1 MDLKATKLSPALY
14 WIIGFPFA
22 ALWASASVA
31 SKIGLTAA
39 QPFTISFI
47 RFTAAGLLMLLIS
60 HVFMQKQ
67 LPKGRQWKQL
77 AIYGLLNISLYLGLF
92 IIAIGEV
99 SAGLGSLAVAINPVI
114 ITVAL
119 AIWDRQKLALIKVVS
134 LLIGIIGVSVCSFP
148 LIVASHAS
156 IKGLIILFL
165 SMSVY
170 SIGTIYFQKN
180 KWDGLHLLTINGWQT
195 LFGAL
200 FTLPALLLTWELN
213 KNTFDISFWGA
224 TLWLVFMV
232 SIGAVQSWIF
242 LLRNFGD
249 RSSYWLFLSPI
260 FGFMFSNLIMH
271 EPISSHTFL
280 GTILVLSSLYINTRE
295 KLKTT

>member
-1 MDLKATKLSPALY
+1 MKETKLSPALY

-31 SKIGLTAA
+31 SKIGLTSA

-47 RFTAAGLLMLLIS
+47 RFSIAGLLMLIIS
-60 HVFMQKQ
+60 HAILQKQ
-67 LPKGRQWKQL
+67 LPKGNQWKQL

-114 ITVAL
+114 ITGAL
-119 AIWDRQKLALIKVVS
+119 TIWDKQKLAFIKILS
-134 LLIGIIGVSVCSFP
+134 LLIGIIGVTICSLP

-156 IKGLIILFL
+156 VRGLIILFL

-170 SIGTIYFQKN
+170 SVGTIYFQKN
-180 KWDGLHLLTINGWQT
+180 KWEGLHLLTINGWQT

-200 FTLPALLLTWELN
+200 FTLPALLFTWDAS
-213 KNTFDISFWGA
+213 KNNFDIAFWGA
-224 TLWLVFMV
+224 TFWLVFMV
-232 SIGAVQSWIF
+232 SIAAVQSWIF
-242 LLRNFGD
+242 LLRNYGD

-260 FGFMFSNLIMH
+260 FGFLFSNLIMH
-271 EPISSHTFL
+271 EPISTHTFI
-280 GTILVLSSLYINTRE
+280 GTVLVLSSLYINTKE
-295 KLKTT
+295 KLKTTKN

>member
-1 MDLKATKLSPALY
+1 MQKPHPSLY
-14 WIIGFPFA
+14 WLIGFPFA

-31 SKIGLTAA
+31 SKIGLTDS

-47 RFTAAGLLMLLIS
+47 RFTIAGLLMIFIAHVLLKKS
-60 HVFMQKQ
+60 
-67 LPKGRQWKQL
+67 LPKGQQWKQL

-92 IIAIGEV
+92 IVAIGEV

-114 ITVAL
+114 ITVTL
-119 AIWDRQKLALIKVVS
+119 AIWDKQKLPFLKVLS
-134 LLIGIIGVSVCSFP
+134 LLLGITGVSVCSYP
-148 LIVASHAS
+148 LIMASHAS

-170 SIGTIYFQKN
+170 SVGTIYFQKH
-180 KWDGLHLLTINGWQT
+180 KWDGMHLLTINGWQT

-200 FTLPALLLTWELN
+200 FTLPALLLTWDGS
-213 KNTFDISFWGA
+213 KNSFDLSFWGA

-232 SIGAVQSWIF
+232 SIAAVQSWIF

-260 FGFMFSNLIMH
+260 FGFAFSNLIMH
-271 EPISSHTFL
+271 EPIGLLTFI
-280 GTILVLSSLYINTRE
+280 GTAFVFISLLLN
-295 KLKTT
+295 KSKKQ

>member
-1 MDLKATKLSPALY
+1 MKSPKPHPLLF

-47 RFTAAGLLMLLIS
+47 RFTAAGLLMLLIT

-67 LPKGRQWKQL
+67 LPKGKQWKQL

-119 AIWDRQKLALIKVVS
+119 AIWDKQKLALNKLTS

-148 LIVASHAS
+148 LIVSSHAS
-156 IKGLIILFL
+156 VKGLIILFL

-180 KWDGLHLLTINGWQT
+180 KWDGLHLLAINGWQT
-195 LFGAL
+195 TFGAV
-200 FTLPALLLTWELN
+200 FTLPALLLTWESS
-213 KNTFDISFWGA
+213 KNNFDISFWGA

-232 SIGAVQSWIF
+232 SIAAVQSWIF

-260 FGFMFSNLIMH
+260 FGFIFSNFIMH

-280 GTILVLSSLYINTRE
+280 GTILVLLSLYINTRE
-295 KLKTT
+295 KLKTIKN

>member
-1 MDLKATKLSPALY
+1 MKATKLSPALF

-47 RFTAAGLLMLLIS
+47 RFTIAGLLMLIIS

-77 AIYGLLNISLYLGLF
+77 AIYGLLNISIYLGLF

-119 AIWDRQKLALIKVVS
+119 AIWDKQKLALNKLAS

-148 LIVASHAS
+148 LIVSSHAS
-156 IKGLIILFL
+156 VKGLIILFL

-180 KWDGLHLLTINGWQT
+180 KWDGLHLLAINGWQT
-195 LFGAL
+195 IFGAV
-200 FTLPALLLTWELN
+200 FTLPALLLTWESS
-213 KNTFDISFWGA
+213 KNNFDISFWGA

-232 SIGAVQSWIF
+232 SIAAVQSWIF

-260 FGFMFSNLIMH
+260 FGFIFSNFIMH

-280 GTILVLSSLYINTRE
+280 GTVLVLSSLYINTRE
-295 KLKTT
+295 KLKTIKN

>member
-1 MDLKATKLSPALY
+1 MKATKLSPALF

-47 RFTAAGLLMLLIS
+47 RFTIAGLLMLIIS

-119 AIWDRQKLALIKVVS
+119 AIWDKQKLALNKLAS

-148 LIVASHAS
+148 LIVSSHAS
-156 IKGLIILFL
+156 VKGLIILFL

-180 KWDGLHLLTINGWQT
+180 KWDGLHLLAINGWQT
-195 LFGAL
+195 IFGAV
-200 FTLPALLLTWELN
+200 FTLPALLLTWESS
-213 KNTFDISFWGA
+213 KNNFDISFWGA

-232 SIGAVQSWIF
+232 SIAAVQSWIF

-260 FGFMFSNLIMH
+260 FGFIFSNFIMH

-280 GTILVLSSLYINTRE
+280 GTVLVLSSLYINTRE
-295 KLKTT
+295 KLKTI

>member
-1 MDLKATKLSPALY
+1 MQKRHPSLFWL
-14 WIIGFPFA
+14 IGLPFS

-31 SKIGLTAA
+31 SKIGLTAG

-47 RFTAAGLLMLLIS
+47 RFSIAGILMLFIA
-60 HVFMQKQ
+60 HVVLKKS
-67 LPKGRQWKQL
+67 LPKKEQWKQL

-119 AIWDRQKLALIKVVS
+119 AIWDKQQLKLIKVLS
-134 LLIGIIGVSVCSFP
+134 LLIGIAGVSICSYP
-148 LIVASHAS
+148 LIIGSHAS
-156 IKGLIILFL
+156 IKGLVILFL

-180 KWDGLHLLTINGWQT
+180 KWDGLHLLAINGWQT

-200 FTLPALLLTWELN
+200 FTLPALLFTWESS
-213 KNTFDISFWGA
+213 KNNFNISFWGA
-224 TLWLVFMV
+224 TLWLVIMV
-232 SIGAVQSWIF
+232 SFAAVQSWIF
-242 LLRNFGD
+242 LLRNYGD

-260 FGFMFSNLIMH
+260 FGFIFSNLFMH
-271 EPISSHTFL
+271 EPIGILTFI
-280 GTILVLSSLYINTRE
+280 GTAFVFISLLLN
-295 KLKTT
+295 KSNK

>member
-1 MDLKATKLSPALY
+1 MKETKLSPALF

-47 RFTAAGLLMLLIS
+47 RFSGAGLLMLVIS

-77 AIYGLLNISLYLGLF
+77 AVYGLLNISLYLGLF

-119 AIWDRQKLALIKVVS
+119 ALWDKQKLALIKVAS

-156 IKGLIILFL
+156 VKGLIILFL

-200 FTLPALLLTWELN
+200 FTLPALILTWESN
-213 KNTFDISFWGA
+213 KNNFNISFWGA

-232 SIGAVQSWIF
+232 SIAAVQSWIF

-280 GTILVLSSLYINTRE
+280 GTVLVLTSLYINTRE
-295 KLKTT
+295 KLKTS

>member
-1 MDLKATKLSPALY
+1 MKETKLSPALY

-31 SKIGLTAA
+31 SKIGLTSA

-47 RFTAAGLLMLLIS
+47 RFSIAGLLMLIIS
-60 HVFMQKQ
+60 HAILQKQ
-67 LPKGRQWKQL
+67 LPKGNQWKQL

-119 AIWDRQKLALIKVVS
+119 AIWDKQKLAFIKILS
-134 LLIGIIGVSVCSFP
+134 LLIGIIGVTICSFP

-156 IKGLIILFL
+156 VRGLIILFL

-170 SIGTIYFQKN
+170 SVGTIYFQKN
-180 KWDGLHLLTINGWQT
+180 KWEGLHLLTINGWQT

-200 FTLPALLLTWELN
+200 FTLPALLFTWDAS
-213 KNTFDISFWGA
+213 KNNFDIAFWGA
-224 TLWLVFMV
+224 TFWLVFMV
-232 SIGAVQSWIF
+232 SIAAVQSWIF
-242 LLRNFGD
+242 LLRNYGD

-260 FGFMFSNLIMH
+260 FGFLFSNLIMH
-271 EPISSHTFL
+271 EPISTHTFI
-280 GTILVLSSLYINTRE
+280 GTVLVLSSLYINTKE
-295 KLKTT
+295 KLKTTKN

>member
-1 MDLKATKLSPALY
+1 MNRSQLHPLLF
-14 WIIGFPFA
+14 WIIGLPFA
-22 ALWASASVA
+22 AIWASASVA
-31 SKIGLTAA
+31 SKLGLASA
-39 QPFTISFI
+39 EPFTISFI
-47 RFTAAGLLMLLIS
+47 RFSIAGILMVFVS
-60 HVFMQKQ
+60 HVLLRKA
-67 LPKGRQWKQL
+67 LPKSSQWKQL

-92 IIAIGEV
+92 IVAIGEV

-119 AIWDRQKLALIKVVS
+119 AIWDKKKLPFLRVFSLI
-134 LLIGIIGVSVCSFP
+134 IGITGVTVCAYP
-148 LIVASHAS
+148 LIIGSHAS
-156 IKGLIILFL
+156 VRGLLILFL

-180 KWDGLHLLTINGWQT
+180 KWNGLDILTINGWQT

-200 FTLPALLLTWELN
+200 FTLPVLLLTWDGHQN
-213 KNTFDISFWGA
+213 KFDFGFWSA
-224 TLWLVFMV
+224 TLWLVFVV
-232 SIGAVQSWIF
+232 SIAGVQSWIF

-271 EPISSHTFL
+271 EPIGPLTFI
-280 GTILVLSSLYINTRE
+280 GTILVLFSLFINMR
-295 KLKTT
+295 KQ

>member
-1 MDLKATKLSPALY
+1 MQKPHPSLFWL
-14 WIIGFPFA
+14 IGLPFS

-31 SKIGLTAA
+31 SKIGLTAG

-47 RFTAAGLLMLLIS
+47 RFSIAGILMLFIA
-60 HVFMQKQ
+60 HVVLKKS
-67 LPKGRQWKQL
+67 LPKKEQWKQL

-119 AIWDRQKLALIKVVS
+119 AIWDKQQLKLIKVIS
-134 LLIGIIGVSVCSFP
+134 LLIGIAGVSICSYP
-148 LIVASHAS
+148 LIIGSHAS
-156 IKGLIILFL
+156 IKGLVILFL

-200 FTLPALLLTWELN
+200 FTLPALLFTWESSN
-213 KNTFDISFWGA
+213 NNFNISFWGA
-224 TLWLVFMV
+224 TLWLVIMV
-232 SIGAVQSWIF
+232 SFAAVQSWIF
-242 LLRNFGD
+242 LLRNYGD

-260 FGFMFSNLIMH
+260 FGFIFSNLFMH
-271 EPISSHTFL
+271 EPIGMLTFI
-280 GTILVLSSLYINTRE
+280 GTAFVFISLLLN
-295 KLKTT
+295 KSNKQ

>member
-1 MDLKATKLSPALY
+1 MKETKLSPALY

-47 RFTAAGLLMLLIS
+47 RFSIAGLLMLIIS
-60 HVFMQKQ
+60 HAILQKQ
-67 LPKGRQWKQL
+67 LPKENQWKQL

-119 AIWDRQKLALIKVVS
+119 AIWDKQKLAFIKILS
-134 LLIGIIGVSVCSFP
+134 LLIGIIGVTICSFP

-156 IKGLIILFL
+156 VRGLIILFL

-170 SIGTIYFQKN
+170 SVGTIYFQKN
-180 KWDGLHLLTINGWQT
+180 KWEGLHLLTINGWQT

-200 FTLPALLLTWELN
+200 FTLPALLFTWDAS
-213 KNTFDISFWGA
+213 KNNFDFAFWGA
-224 TLWLVFMV
+224 TFWLVFMV
-232 SIGAVQSWIF
+232 SIAAVQSWIF
-242 LLRNFGD
+242 LLRNYGD

-260 FGFMFSNLIMH
+260 FGFLFSNLIMH
-271 EPISSHTFL
+271 EPISTHTFI
-280 GTILVLSSLYINTRE
+280 GTVLVLSSLYINTKE
-295 KLKTT
+295 KLKTTKN

>member
-1 MDLKATKLSPALY
+1 MKEPKLSPALF

-47 RFTAAGLLMLLIS
+47 RFTIAGLLMLIIS

-119 AIWDRQKLALIKVVS
+119 AIWDRQKLALIKVAS

-156 IKGLIILFL
+156 VKGLIILFL

-213 KNTFDISFWGA
+213 QNTFDISFWGA

-280 GTILVLSSLYINTRE
+280 GTILVLASLYINTRE

>member
-1 MDLKATKLSPALY
+1 MNRSQLHPLLF
-14 WIIGFPFA
+14 WIIGLPFA
-22 ALWASASVA
+22 AIWASASVA
-31 SKIGLTAA
+31 SKLGLASA
-39 QPFTISFI
+39 EPFTISFI
-47 RFTAAGLLMLLIS
+47 RFSIAGILMVFVS
-60 HVFMQKQ
+60 HVLLRKA
-67 LPKGRQWKQL
+67 LPKSSQWKQL

-92 IIAIGEV
+92 IVAIGEV

-119 AIWDRQKLALIKVVS
+119 AIWDKKKLPFLRVFSLI
-134 LLIGIIGVSVCSFP
+134 IGITGVTVCAYP
-148 LIVASHAS
+148 LIIGSHAS
-156 IKGLIILFL
+156 VRGLLILFL

-180 KWDGLHLLTINGWQT
+180 KWNGLDILTINGWQS

-200 FTLPALLLTWELN
+200 FTLPVLLLTWDGHQN
-213 KNTFDISFWGA
+213 KFDFGFWSA
-224 TLWLVFMV
+224 TLWLVFVV
-232 SIGAVQSWIF
+232 SIAGVQSWIF

-271 EPISSHTFL
+271 EPIGPLTFI
-280 GTILVLSSLYINTRE
+280 GTILVLFSLFINMR
-295 KLKTT
+295 KQ

>member
-1 MDLKATKLSPALY
+1 MKETKLSPALF

-47 RFTAAGLLMLLIS
+47 RFTAAGLLMLIIS

-119 AIWDRQKLALIKVVS
+119 AIWDKQKLAVIKIAS

-148 LIVASHAS
+148 LIISSHAS
-156 IKGLIILFL
+156 VKGLIILFL

-195 LFGAL
+195 IFGAV
-200 FTLPALLLTWELN
+200 FTLPALLLTWESS
-213 KNTFDISFWGA
+213 KNNFDISFWGA

-232 SIGAVQSWIF
+232 SIAAVQSWIF

-249 RSSYWLFLSPI
+249 CSSYWLFLSPI
-260 FGFMFSNLIMH
+260 FGFIFSNFIMH

-280 GTILVLSSLYINTRE
+280 GTVLVLSSLYINTRE

>member
-1 MDLKATKLSPALY
+1 MV
-14 WIIGFPFA
+14 F
-22 ALWASASVA
+22 V
-31 SKIGLTAA
+31 
-39 QPFTISFI
+39 
-47 RFTAAGLLMLLIS
+47 S
-60 HVFMQKQ
+60 HVLLRKA
-67 LPKGRQWKQL
+67 LPKSSQWKQL

-92 IIAIGEV
+92 IVAIGEV

-119 AIWDRQKLALIKVVS
+119 AIWDKKKLPFLRVFSLI
-134 LLIGIIGVSVCSFP
+134 IGITGVTVCAYP
-148 LIVASHAS
+148 LIIGSHAS
-156 IKGLIILFL
+156 VRGLLILFL

-180 KWDGLHLLTINGWQT
+180 KWNGLDILTINGWQT

-200 FTLPALLLTWELN
+200 FTLPVLLLTWDGLQN
-213 KNTFDISFWGA
+213 KFDFGFWSA
-224 TLWLVFMV
+224 TLWLVFVV
-232 SIGAVQSWIF
+232 SIAGVQSWIF

-271 EPISSHTFL
+271 EPIGPLTFI
-280 GTILVLSSLYINTRE
+280 GTILVLFSLFINMR
-295 KLKTT
+295 KQ

>member
-1 MDLKATKLSPALY
+1 MNMKATKLSPALF

-47 RFTAAGLLMLLIS
+47 RFTAAGLLMLIIS

-67 LPKGRQWKQL
+67 LPNGRQWKQL

-119 AIWDRQKLALIKVVS
+119 TIWDKQKLAFTKITS
-134 LLIGIIGVSVCSFP
+134 LLIGIVGVSICSFP

-156 IKGLIILFL
+156 VRGLIILFL

-195 LFGAL
+195 IFGAL
-200 FTLPALLLTWELN
+200 FTLPALLFTWESS
-213 KNTFDISFWGA
+213 KNNFDISFWGA

-232 SIGAVQSWIF
+232 SIAAVQSWIF

-260 FGFMFSNLIMH
+260 FGFIFSNFIMH

>member
-1 MDLKATKLSPALY
+1 MNRSQLHPLLF
-14 WIIGFPFA
+14 WIIGLPFA
-22 ALWASASVA
+22 AIWASASVA
-31 SKIGLTAA
+31 SKLGLASA
-39 QPFTISFI
+39 EPFTISFI
-47 RFTAAGLLMLLIS
+47 RFSIAGILMVFVS
-60 HVFMQKQ
+60 HVLLRKA
-67 LPKGRQWKQL
+67 LPKSSQWKQL

-92 IIAIGEV
+92 IVAIGEV

-119 AIWDRQKLALIKVVS
+119 AIWDKKKLPFLRVFSLI
-134 LLIGIIGVSVCSFP
+134 IGITGVTVCAYP
-148 LIVASHAS
+148 LIIGSHAS
-156 IKGLIILFL
+156 VRGLLILFL

-180 KWDGLHLLTINGWQT
+180 KWNGLDILTINGWQT

-200 FTLPALLLTWELN
+200 FTLPVLLLTCDGHQN
-213 KNTFDISFWGA
+213 KFDFGFWSA
-224 TLWLVFMV
+224 TLWLVLVV
-232 SIGAVQSWIF
+232 SIAGVQSWIF

-271 EPISSHTFL
+271 EPIGPLTFI
-280 GTILVLSSLYINTRE
+280 GTILVLFSLFINMR
-295 KLKTT
+295 KQ

>member
-1 MDLKATKLSPALY
+1 MNRSQLHPLLF
-14 WIIGFPFA
+14 WIIGLPFA
-22 ALWASASVA
+22 AIWASASVA
-31 SKIGLTAA
+31 SKLGLASA
-39 QPFTISFI
+39 EPFTISFI
-47 RFTAAGLLMLLIS
+47 RFSIAGILMVFVS
-60 HVFMQKQ
+60 HVLLRKA
-67 LPKGRQWKQL
+67 LPKSSQWKQL

-92 IIAIGEV
+92 IVAIGEV

-119 AIWDRQKLALIKVVS
+119 AIWDKKKLPFLRVFSLI
-134 LLIGIIGVSVCSFP
+134 IGITGVTVCAYP
-148 LIVASHAS
+148 LIIGSHAS
-156 IKGLIILFL
+156 VRGLLILFL

-180 KWDGLHLLTINGWQT
+180 KWNGLDILTINGWQT

-200 FTLPALLLTWELN
+200 FTLPVLLLTWDGHQN
-213 KNTFDISFWGA
+213 KFDFGFWSA
-224 TLWLVFMV
+224 TMWLVLVV
-232 SIGAVQSWIF
+232 SIAGVQSWIF

-271 EPISSHTFL
+271 EPIGPLTFI
-280 GTILVLSSLYINTRE
+280 GTILVLFSLFINMR
-295 KLKTT
+295 KQ

>member
-1 MDLKATKLSPALY
+1 MQKPHPSLFWL
-14 WIIGFPFA
+14 IGLPFS

-31 SKIGLTAA
+31 SKIGLTAG

-47 RFTAAGLLMLLIS
+47 RFSIAGILMLFIA
-60 HVFMQKQ
+60 HVVLKKS
-67 LPKGRQWKQL
+67 LPKKEQWKQL

-119 AIWDRQKLALIKVVS
+119 AIWDKQQLKLIKVLS
-134 LLIGIIGVSVCSFP
+134 LLIGIAGVSICSYP
-148 LIVASHAS
+148 LIIGSHAS
-156 IKGLIILFL
+156 IKGLVILFL

-180 KWDGLHLLTINGWQT
+180 KWDSLHLLAINGWQT

-200 FTLPALLLTWELN
+200 FTLPALLFTWESS
-213 KNTFDISFWGA
+213 KNNFNISFWGA
-224 TLWLVFMV
+224 TLWLVIMV
-232 SIGAVQSWIF
+232 SFAAVQSWIF
-242 LLRNFGD
+242 LLRNYGD

-260 FGFMFSNLIMH
+260 FGFIFSNLFMH
-271 EPISSHTFL
+271 EPIGMLTFI
-280 GTILVLSSLYINTRE
+280 GTAFVFISLLLN
-295 KLKTT
+295 KSKK

>member
-1 MDLKATKLSPALY
+1 MKETKFSPALF
-14 WIIGFPFA
+14 WIIGLPFA

-47 RFTAAGLLMLLIS
+47 RFTIAGFLMLIIS
-60 HVFMQKQ
+60 HVILQKQ
-67 LPKGRQWKQL
+67 LPKGSQWKQL

-119 AIWDRQKLALIKVVS
+119 AIWDKQRLAFIKLLS
-134 LLIGIIGVSVCSFP
+134 LLIGIAGVTICSFP

-156 IKGLIILFL
+156 VKGLIILFL

-200 FTLPALLLTWELN
+200 FTLPALLFTWDSTMN
-213 KNTFDISFWGA
+213 NFDISFWGA
-224 TLWLVFMV
+224 TFWLVFMV
-232 SIGAVQSWIF
+232 SIAAVQSWIF
-242 LLRNFGD
+242 LLRNYGD

-260 FGFMFSNLIMH
+260 FGFLFSNLIMH
-271 EPISSHTFL
+271 EPISSHTFM
-280 GTILVLSSLYINTRE
+280 GTTLVLSSLYINTKE
-295 KLKTT
+295 KLKTTKN

>member
-1 MDLKATKLSPALY
+1 MKETKFSPSLF

-31 SKIGLTAA
+31 SKIGLTGA

-47 RFTAAGLLMLLIS
+47 RFTIAGFLMLIIS
-60 HVFMQKQ
+60 HVILQKQ
-67 LPKGRQWKQL
+67 LPKGNQWKQL

-92 IIAIGEV
+92 IVAIGEV

-119 AIWDRQKLALIKVVS
+119 AIWDKQQLAFIKLLS
-134 LLIGIIGVSVCSFP
+134 LFIGIAGVTICSFP

-156 IKGLIILFL
+156 VKGLIILFL
-165 SMSVY
+165 SMFVY

-180 KWDGLHLLTINGWQT
+180 KWEGLHLLTINGWQT

-200 FTLPALLLTWELN
+200 FTLPALLFTWDST
-213 KNTFDISFWGA
+213 KNNFDISFWGA
-224 TLWLVFMV
+224 TFWLVFMV
-232 SIGAVQSWIF
+232 SIAAVQSWIF
-242 LLRNFGD
+242 LLRNYGD

-260 FGFMFSNLIMH
+260 FGFLFSNLIMR
-271 EPISSHTFL
+271 EPISSHTFM
-280 GTILVLSSLYINTRE
+280 GTTLVLSSLYINTKE
-295 KLKTT
+295 KLKTTKN

>member
-1 MDLKATKLSPALY
+1 MNRSQLHPLLF
-14 WIIGFPFA
+14 WIIGLPFA
-22 ALWASASVA
+22 AIWASASVA
-31 SKIGLTAA
+31 SKLGLASA
-39 QPFTISFI
+39 EPFTISFI
-47 RFTAAGLLMLLIS
+47 RFSIAGILMVFVS
-60 HVFMQKQ
+60 HVLLRKA
-67 LPKGRQWKQL
+67 LPKSSQWKQL

-92 IIAIGEV
+92 IVAIGEV

-119 AIWDRQKLALIKVVS
+119 AIWDKKKLPLLRVFSLI
-134 LLIGIIGVSVCSFP
+134 IGITGVTVCAYP
-148 LIVASHAS
+148 LIIGSHAS
-156 IKGLIILFL
+156 VRGLLILFL

-180 KWDGLHLLTINGWQT
+180 KWNGLDILTINGWQT

-200 FTLPALLLTWELN
+200 FTLPVLLLTWDGHQN
-213 KNTFDISFWGA
+213 KFDFGFWSA
-224 TLWLVFMV
+224 TLWLVFVV
-232 SIGAVQSWIF
+232 SIAGVQSWIF

-271 EPISSHTFL
+271 EPIGPLTSI
-280 GTILVLSSLYINTRE
+280 GTILVLFSLFINMR
-295 KLKTT
+295 KQ